1 MEILAICGSVRAGSF
16 NAMVVRTLPLLAPE
30 GMKIAAAPS
39 IESIPLYNADLQTN
53 GFPNVV
59 SQIGEAIRKAD
70 GVIFTTPEYNYSIP
84 GILKNAIDWVSRLPD
99 QPLKNKP
106 IALQSASQG
115 VLGGARAQYHLRQI
129 LVFVEGLVLN
139 KPEVFIS
146 GVQNKAD
153 ASHGELTDG
162 ATRDLIKQQLQA
174 FETFVRGIKRNAIE

>member
-16 NAMVVRTLPLLAPE
+16 NAMVVRTLPLLAPA
-30 GMKIAAAPS
+30 GMKIVAAPS
-39 IESIPLYNADLQTN
+39 IESVPTYNADLQAN
-53 GFPNVV
+53 GFSNVV
-59 SQIGEAIRKAD
+59 LQIGDAIHKAD
-70 GVIFTTPEYNYSIP
+70 GVIIVTPEYNYSIP

-99 QPLKNKP
+99 QPFKNKP

-115 VLGGARAQYHLRQI
+115 VLGGVRAQYHLRQI

-162 ATRDLIKQQLQA
+162 STRDLIKQQLHA